1 MVYFL
6 HFTVCLISPCSLS
19 WLHMSTANFC
29 TFHLMLL
36 GNREGK
42 YENSQEVFNSVRTV
56 YQGLQ
61 LTYVF
66 SLILS
71 LLSFPSDLRYSKQG
85 LCLKSVPKGR
95 HLAQQRVLAAP
106 VSQVR
111 AQDRPFAGI
120 SLLLAGCT
128 VAKQYFLLVNFC
140 HRQHAGC
147 LVSRRW
153 FIGFWKICSI
163 VTWLFAL
170 LVECAHIWVF
180 ESWQEKPGSIH
191 PFHKGFVTK

>member
-1 MVYFL
+1 MSDLSLLSFLATYVHRKLLYF
-6 HFTVCLISPCSLS
+6 SSRAS
-19 WLHMSTANFC
+19 RD
-29 TFHLMLL
+29 
-36 GNREGK
+36 REGK

-106 VSQVR
+106 VS
-111 AQDRPFAGI
+111 
-120 SLLLAGCT
+120 
-128 VAKQYFLLVNFC
+128 
-140 HRQHAGC
+140 
-147 LVSRRW
+147 
-153 FIGFWKICSI
+153 
-163 VTWLFAL
+163 
-170 LVECAHIWVF
+170 
-180 ESWQEKPGSIH
+180 
-191 PFHKGFVTK
+191 

>member
-1 MVYFL
+1 MCALQSVFTIVGSLLEVKFLAGPKWETHILCYRKRQKNTFYSIFMVYFL
-6 HFTVCLISPCSLS
+6 HFTMCLISPCSLS

-106 VSQVR
+106 VS
-111 AQDRPFAGI
+111 
-120 SLLLAGCT
+120 
-128 VAKQYFLLVNFC
+128 
-140 HRQHAGC
+140 
-147 LVSRRW
+147 
-153 FIGFWKICSI
+153 
-163 VTWLFAL
+163 
-170 LVECAHIWVF
+170 
-180 ESWQEKPGSIH
+180 
-191 PFHKGFVTK
+191 